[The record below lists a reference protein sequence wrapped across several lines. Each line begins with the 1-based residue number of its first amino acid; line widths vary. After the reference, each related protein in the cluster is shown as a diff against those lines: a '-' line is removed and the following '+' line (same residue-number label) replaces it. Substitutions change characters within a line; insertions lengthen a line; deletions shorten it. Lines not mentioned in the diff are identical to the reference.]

1 MRERSK
7 NEKTILYRIHERF
20 SQISNFAIKNK
31 IPRIFVSD
39 ISSSLF
45 CEWRKILEIKHG
57 KPETEEMIL
66 GTKIHEEYFAY
77 ELESI
82 DELEKIISRGE
93 TIGLTTKVGFIWEEK
108 NQDFK
113 VMISGEPDLMIFSE
127 RKLKKIVELKTRR
140 TYDIFSSDILQL
152 GIYALCIEK
161 MTGENLKDLQLEIRV
176 KVVSDNLKEF
186 SRNFY
191 YKDIRDGILDELKS
205 SLDFWLGKRDPKTP
219 TSKNICFSCYFREI
233 CDRKLV

>member
-1 MRERSK
+1 MSK
-7 NEKTILYRIHERF
+7 NEKTILYRIYERF
-20 SQISNFAIKNK
+20 SEISNFAIKNK

-57 KPETEEMIL
+57 KVETEEMIL

-77 ELESI
+77 ELESL

-108 NQDFK
+108 NQDLK

-127 RKLKKIVELKTRR
+127 NKLRKIVELKTRK
-140 TYDIFSSDILQL
+140 TYKIFSSDILQL

-161 MTGENLKDLQLEIRV
+161 MTGENLKDLLLEIRV
-176 KVVSDNLKEF
+176 KVVADNLKEF
-186 SRNFY
+186 SQNFY

-205 SLDFWLGKRDPKTP
+205 SLDFWLGKREPKIP
-219 TSKNICFSCYFREI
+219 TSKNICLSCYFREI
-233 CDRKLV
+233 CNRKLV